1 MKALTP
7 YLNFDG
13 TTEEAFTFY
22 AGVFGGQILGVARF
36 RDFGDTMGSLP
47 DAELDKV
54 ANVALVLPNGT
65 MLMGTDMLAS
75 LGQTLTSG
83 NDFSL
88 HVEADDVAEAQ
99 RLFDALC
106 EGGSVSMAP
115 APTEWAEWFAGC
127 TDRFGIEWMISF
139 TGAVVFDG

>member
-22 AGVFGGQILGVARF
+22 AQVLGGQIMGVARF
-36 RDFGDTMGSLP
+36 RDFGSMAQLP
-47 DAELDKV
+47 EADLDKV
-54 ANVALVLPNGT
+54 ANVALTLANGT

-75 LGQTLTSG
+75 LGQQFRPG
-83 NDFSL
+83 NDFAL
-88 HVEADDVAEAQ
+88 HLEVDDTAEAE
-99 RLFDALC
+99 RLFAALS
-106 EGGSVSMAP
+106 EGGTVSMEP

-127 TDRFGIEWMISF
+127 TDRFGVEWMISC
-139 TGAVVFDG
+139 TGSVVFQG